1 MDSYLTIE
9 EKHNRYNYNLNWS
22 QNNHY
27 FNHINCGYSCPCCL
41 AKIQKQ
47 TYPLT
52 IVSITLSLANLICSL
67 LERFG

>member
-9 EKHNRYNYNLNWS
+9 EKHNRDNYNLNWS
-22 QNNHY
+22 QNSHY

-47 TYPLT
+47 TGNYQFG
-52 IVSITLSLANLICSL
+52 ACKICL
-67 LERFG
+67 NHN